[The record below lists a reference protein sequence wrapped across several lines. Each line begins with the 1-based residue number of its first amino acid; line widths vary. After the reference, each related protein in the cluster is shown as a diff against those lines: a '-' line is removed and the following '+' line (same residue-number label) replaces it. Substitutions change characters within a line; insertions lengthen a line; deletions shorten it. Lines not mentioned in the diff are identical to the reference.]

1 MILGYINT
9 KGRYASPSE
18 QEQSVRSYADCYN
31 LTIDKFLKTDDLAKT
46 LPCNL
51 KQGDVLIVAD
61 ISIIGE
67 RFEDIIKVIALL
79 STYKLRICTIK
90 ENLTLDLGFP
100 FLMEDCLNDVL
111 KIYKGLLSIKNKAI
125 QENLLQTGEK
135 TRPPVWQNDS
145 YVFIGSGASSG
156 RAYFLRRNQ
165 SRDSKTFWHR
175 QNYSLYLFK
184 TLQRKEHPC
193 LKFYFCFAVRL
204 RSPLSLY

>member
-67 RFEDIIKVIALL
+67 RFEDIIKVIAQL
-79 STYKLRICTIK
+79 ST
-90 ENLTLDLGFP
+90 LGFP

-125 QENLLQTGEK
+125 QENLLQTGK
-135 TRPPVWQNDS
+135 KRGRPFGKMIRTSLSGQEQAVAELIS
-145 YVFIGSGASSG
+145 AGVTKAEIAKRFGIG
-156 RAYFLRRNQ
+156 RTTLYTFLKRCKERNI
-165 SRDSKTFWHR
+165 H
-175 QNYSLYLFK
+175 
-184 TLQRKEHPC
+184 
-193 LKFYFCFAVRL
+193 A
-204 RSPLSLY
+204 

>member
-111 KIYKGLLSIKNKAI
+111 KIYKGLLSIKNRAI
-125 QENLLQTGEK
+125 QENLLQTGK
-135 TRPPVWQNDS
+135 KRDRPFGKMFRQEQAVAELIS
-145 YVFIGSGASSG
+145 AGVTKAEIAKRFGIG
-156 RAYFLRRNQ
+156 RTTLYTFLKRCKERNI
-165 SRDSKTFWHR
+165 H
-175 QNYSLYLFK
+175 
-184 TLQRKEHPC
+184 
-193 LKFYFCFAVRL
+193 A
-204 RSPLSLY
+204 

>member
-61 ISIIGE
+61 ILIIGE
-67 RFEDIIKVIALL
+67 RFEDIIKVIAQL

-125 QENLLQTGEK
+125 QENLLQTGK
-135 TRPPVWQNDS
+135 KRGRP
-145 YVFIGSGASSG
+145 FGKMI
-156 RAYFLRRNQ
+156 R
-165 SRDSKTFWHR
+165 
-175 QNYSLYLFK
+175 
-184 TLQRKEHPC
+184 
-193 LKFYFCFAVRL
+193 
-204 RSPLSLY
+204 

>member
-67 RFEDIIKVIALL
+67 RFEDVIKVIAQL

-111 KIYKGLLSIKNKAI
+111 KIYKGLLSIKTK
-125 QENLLQTGEK
+125 
-135 TRPPVWQNDS
+135 
-145 YVFIGSGASSG
+145 
-156 RAYFLRRNQ
+156 
-165 SRDSKTFWHR
+165 
-175 QNYSLYLFK
+175 LF
-184 TLQRKEHPC
+184 RKI
-193 LKFYFCFAVRL
+193 FCKRGKNEAARL
-204 RSPLSLY
+204 AK

>member
-79 STYKLRICTIK
+79 S
-90 ENLTLDLGFP
+90 
-100 FLMEDCLNDVL
+100 
-111 KIYKGLLSIKNKAI
+111 IKNKAI
-125 QENLLQTGEK
+125 QENLLQTGK
-135 TRPPVWQNDS
+135 KRGRPFGKMIRTSLSGQEQAVAELIS
-145 YVFIGSGASSG
+145 AGVTKAEIAKRFGIG
-156 RAYFLRRNQ
+156 RTTLYTFLKRCKERNI
-165 SRDSKTFWHR
+165 H
-175 QNYSLYLFK
+175 
-184 TLQRKEHPC
+184 
-193 LKFYFCFAVRL
+193 A
-204 RSPLSLY
+204 

>member
-67 RFEDIIKVIALL
+67 RFEDIIKVIAQL

-125 QENLLQTGEK
+125 QENLLQTGK
-135 TRPPVWQNDS
+135 TVWQNDS

-156 RAYFLRRNQ
+156 RAYFRRRNQ

-204 RSPLSLY
+204 RNPLSLY

>member
-31 LTIDKFLKTDDLAKT
+31 LTIDKFLAKT

-67 RFEDIIKVIALL
+67 RFEDIIKVIAQL

-100 FLMEDCLNDVL
+100 FLIEDCLNDVL

-125 QENLLQTGEK
+125 QENLLQTGK
-135 TRPPVWQNDS
+135 KRGRPFGKMIRTSLSGQEQAVAELIS
-145 YVFIGSGASSG
+145 AGVTKAEIAKRFGIG
-156 RAYFLRRNQ
+156 RTTLYTFLKRCKERNI
-165 SRDSKTFWHR
+165 H
-175 QNYSLYLFK
+175 
-184 TLQRKEHPC
+184 
-193 LKFYFCFAVRL
+193 A
-204 RSPLSLY
+204 

>member
-67 RFEDIIKVIALL
+67 RFEDIIKVIAQL

-100 FLMEDCLNDVL
+100 FLIEDCLND
-111 KIYKGLLSIKNKAI
+111 
-125 QENLLQTGEK
+125 
-135 TRPPVWQNDS
+135 
-145 YVFIGSGASSG
+145 VFIGSGASSG
-156 RAYFLRRNQ
+156 RAYFRRRNQ

>member
-67 RFEDIIKVIALL
+67 RFEDIIKVISQL

-125 QENLLQTGEK
+125 QENLLQTGK
-135 TRPPVWQNDS
+135 KRGRPFGKMIRTSLSGQEQAEAELISAGVTKAEIAKR
-145 YVFIGSGASSG
+145 FGIG
-156 RAYFLRRNQ
+156 RTTLYTFLKRCKERNI
-165 SRDSKTFWHR
+165 H
-175 QNYSLYLFK
+175 
-184 TLQRKEHPC
+184 
-193 LKFYFCFAVRL
+193 A
-204 RSPLSLY
+204 

>member
-67 RFEDIIKVIALL
+67 RLVISQL

-125 QENLLQTGEK
+125 QENLLQTGK
-135 TRPPVWQNDS
+135 KRGRPFGKMIRTSLSGQEQAVAELIS
-145 YVFIGSGASSG
+145 AGVTKAEIAKRFGIG
-156 RAYFLRRNQ
+156 RTTLYTFLKRCKERNI
-165 SRDSKTFWHR
+165 H
-175 QNYSLYLFK
+175 
-184 TLQRKEHPC
+184 
-193 LKFYFCFAVRL
+193 A
-204 RSPLSLY
+204 

>member
-67 RFEDIIKVIALL
+67 RFEDVIKVIAQL

-100 FLMEDCLNDVL
+100 FLMEDCLNVGKMIRTSLSGQEQAVAELISAGVTKAEIAKRFGIGRTTLYTFL
-111 KIYKGLLSIKNKAI
+111 KRCK
-125 QENLLQTGEK
+125 E
-135 TRPPVWQNDS
+135 
-145 YVFIGSGASSG
+145 
-156 RAYFLRRNQ
+156 RNI
-165 SRDSKTFWHR
+165 H
-175 QNYSLYLFK
+175 
-184 TLQRKEHPC
+184 
-193 LKFYFCFAVRL
+193 A
-204 RSPLSLY
+204 